1 MTMTPSQSSP
11 AIRASRADVLR
22 NRLAVFEALMDMQ
35 PATKYELAEATK
47 LCVGSVQGHLLALID
62 AGEVYRI
69 EGARGQ
75 GATQP
80 DRFCVELN
88 DAARRAAAAQARML
102 RSPAG
107 GAAA

>member
-1 MTMTPSQSSP
+1 MTQSQSTP
-11 AIRASRADVLR
+11 MICAIRADVLR

-47 LCVGSVQGHLLALID
+47 LCISSVQAHLLALID

-69 EGARGQ
+69 EGARGP
-75 GATQP
+75 GLTQP
-80 DRFCVELN
+80 DRFRVELT